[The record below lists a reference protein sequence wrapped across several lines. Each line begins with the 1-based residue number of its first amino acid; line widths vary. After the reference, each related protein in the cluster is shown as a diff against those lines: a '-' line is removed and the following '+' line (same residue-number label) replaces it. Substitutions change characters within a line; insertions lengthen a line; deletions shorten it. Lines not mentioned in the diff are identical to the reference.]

1 MSWFWL
7 AVLSA
12 VFATLTALFA
22 KLGVDRLN
30 PEYATLLRTFVI
42 VFVIAPVTFAIGKW
56 QNPLHLNR
64 WTLTAIILSGI
75 CAALSWLCYF
85 RALKLGDAA
94 AVSAVDK
101 LSLAM
106 VAIVSVMVLGEKLT
120 MPQWIGVLL
129 VIVGAVLIAVY
140 KQQTP

>member
-1 MSWFWL
+1 MPHYR
-7 AVLSA
+7 
-12 VFATLTALFA
+12 
-22 KLGVDRLN
+22 G
-30 PEYATLLRTFVI
+30 YAI
-42 VFVIAPVTFAIGKW
+42 
-56 QNPLHLNR
+56 
-64 WTLTAIILSGI
+64 
-75 CAALSWLCYF
+75 F

-120 MPQWIGVLL
+120 TPQWIGVLL

-140 KQQTP
+140 KQQVP